1 MFDTEKRWWI
11 SNQEAIYQKPTCH
24 GGNEMMKMDVP
35 KVLTSFINCLSV
47 IGENSLLLY
56 KALPDKIE
64 LPL

>member
-1 MFDTEKRWWI
+1 
-11 SNQEAIYQKPTCH
+11 
-24 GGNEMMKMDVP
+24 MMKMDVP